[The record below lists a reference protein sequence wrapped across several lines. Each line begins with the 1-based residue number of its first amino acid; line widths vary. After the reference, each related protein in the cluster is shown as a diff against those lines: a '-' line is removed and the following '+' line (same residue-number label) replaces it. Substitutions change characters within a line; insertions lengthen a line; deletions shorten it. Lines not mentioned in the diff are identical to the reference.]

1 MISDRYQGNKLI
13 TELHHLAF
21 DYEACSGILQ
31 QVLLTLLFLLASSF
45 AGHAQQ
51 TTGSISGLVTDP
63 SGAAVPGVTVTAINT
78 ATGTATKVTSNG
90 DGVYRFV
97 TLPTGGYNIS
107 AEKVGFKSTDLSGI
121 DLQVYQKAVVNIT
134 LSVGDTTQTVLV
146 QSSTPLVDP
155 STSSL
160 GTVVNEQA
168 IQDLP
173 LNLREVGA
181 LALTVPGT
189 VDTTGRSLS
198 SENGNGSGFATTSYA
213 GAGGA
218 SGGNLL
224 LIDGMISRSLNNG
237 SFALNPPP
245 DFVQEFKIQN
255 NVYDAAFGMTSG
267 TVMNLVTQSGT
278 NKIHGSAWEYL
289 RNRDLDA
296 REYTQTVANSPE
308 KPEYIRNQ
316 FGGSMGGPI
325 LKDKLFLFGAYE
337 GLRQT
342 QAANVQNAVPSVAQ
356 KQGDF
361 SGLLSGTTQNLC
373 GEGGPANLVY
383 DTGQLFDPKTV
394 STYTC
399 PNSGSSI
406 LVGTAIPNNNVAT
419 YLGGTANFDPV
430 AQKVL
435 PLFHDPVAGSVF
447 YLNPANAKDDR
458 NQYQGRLDYNLSQK
472 DLIFGRYLLGAA
484 DQLFP
489 GPFNPFNSVQHFRGH
504 NAVVGW
510 THTFGPTL
518 INDARAGYQGDYLKY
533 SCQSCPRPAGTI
545 ENFGIADLAA
555 SVPEFEEYPNFTF
568 SNFPALGDGF
578 PGYFPDV
585 IPDQIFKYEDTV
597 TKTLKR
603 HTLNFGFDLNFWNTK
618 GVSDPIHANGEI
630 SFNGQYSDLGAE
642 SSNATTAS
650 DLADLELGSP
660 NMGQYTKGA
669 FVTNLV
675 GGRWISLFAQD
686 NFRATSRLTIEAGL
700 RWEYRKLP
708 VDTNNQVA
716 ALYPLS
722 KSYTPGDALLLS
734 AFPAAQN
741 DALCSQA
748 YYISPATGN
757 CVLASST
764 QRAALGFTGNKL
776 RELSF
781 GPGHGAFAPRLAFS
795 VRPLDSDRLIF
806 HIGVGAFFDLPV
818 SNPLGSYVNNN
829 PISTQTPTY
838 SQPFGAPPPS
848 NGSGGIVTTANIFL
862 ASTTPNLSQINSQM
876 LPSPFYHTPT
886 IWEWSGSTQYQALR
900 NTAVEVAYI
909 GNRGYHEDFNHQV
922 GNQAKPNTASTQAQ
936 LQAFRP
942 WPDFNTI
949 TYDSYD
955 AYSNY
960 NAMTVK
966 VTQRISHGL
975 SGLIAYAYSKGMD
988 DDGGT
993 TDGGAINANL
1003 APQDD
1008 NNPASNYGVSDTSI
1022 RHRLVVSGIYQLPVG
1037 RGRRFLNSSNSLV
1050 NAVAGGWDIS
1060 AIVQAQS
1067 GYPFSVLSTNDFSNT
1082 GSPSPKPD
1090 RTCSGKGPRTK
1101 AEWFNVSCFPTAALA
1116 ADLANGTPRFGD
1128 SGRNILTGP
1137 RFTDVDTS
1145 LIKRFSIFEG
1155 VRVEFR
1161 GEFFN
1166 LFNHPNLGIG
1176 EGGIP
1181 NNYIGSNLVG
1191 QITNTTPAA
1200 NSREIQLGLKVIF

>member
-1 MISDRYQGNKLI
+1 MIPDLSLVTTSIADQATCWPCNGGGERRRTSFRSLI
-13 TELHHLAF
+13 AVAL
-21 DYEACSGILQ
+21 
-31 QVLLTLLFLLASSF
+31 VLVSTFASR
-45 AGHAQQ
+45 AQQ
-51 TTGSISGLVTDP
+51 TTGSISGLITDP
-63 SGAAVPGVTVTAINT
+63 SGAIVPAVNVSATSS
-78 ATGTATKVTSNG
+78 ATGAVTRTTSNA
-90 DGVYRFV
+90 DGIYRFV
-97 TLPTGGYNIS
+97 TLPSGGYTIA
-107 AEKVGFKSTDLSGI
+107 AEKEGFKATTLSGI
-121 DLQVYQKAVVNIT
+121 DLQVYQKAEVNIT
-134 LSVGDTTQTVLV
+134 LSIGSATQTVTV
-146 QSSTPLVDP
+146 QTSTPLVDP

-160 GTVVNEQA
+160 GTVVDEQS

-173 LNLREVGA
+173 LNLRQVGA

-198 SENGNGSGFATTSYA
+198 SEAGNGSGFNDTSYS

-255 NVYDAAFGMTSG
+255 NVYDAAFGMTAG
-267 TVMNLVTQSGT
+267 TAMNLITQSGT
-278 NKIHGSAWEYL
+278 NNIHGSAWEYI

-296 REYTQTVANSPE
+296 RQYTQTIANAPE

-342 QAANVQNAVPSVAQ
+342 KAANSQNAVPTVAQ

-373 GEGGPANLVY
+373 GAGGPANLVF
-383 DTGQLFDPKTV
+383 DTGQLFDPKTE
-394 STYTC
+394 STFTC
-399 PNSGSSI
+399 PNSGASI
-406 LVGTAIPNNNVAT
+406 LTGSPIPNNNIAA
-419 YLGGTANFDPV
+419 YLGGVGNFDPV

-435 PLFHDPVAGSVF
+435 PLFHDPAAGSVF
-447 YLNPANAKDDR
+447 YLNSANAKDDR
-458 NQYQGRLDYNLSQK
+458 NQYDGRIDYTLSSK

-510 THTFGPTL
+510 THTFGPSL

-533 SCQSCPRPAGTI
+533 SCQNCPRPAGTI
-545 ENFGIADLAA
+545 ASFGIAGLTAA
-555 SVPEFEEYPNFTF
+555 IPEFEEYPNFGF

-585 IPDQIFKYEDTV
+585 IPDQIYKYEDTV

-603 HTLNFGFDLNFWNTK
+603 HTIYFGADLNFWNVT
-618 GVSDPIHANGEI
+618 GVSDPIHANGDI

-642 SSNATTAS
+642 SSHATTAS

-660 NMGQYTKGA
+660 NQGQYTKGA
-669 FVTNLV
+669 FITNLV
-675 GGRWISLFAQD
+675 GGRWLNLFVQD
-686 NFRATSRLTIEAGL
+686 NFRATQNINIEAGL

-708 VDTNNQVA
+708 VDKNNQVA

-722 KSYTPGDALLLS
+722 KSFTPGDALLLS

-741 DALCSQA
+741 DALCSQQ
-748 YYISPATGN
+748 YYISSATGN
-757 CVLASST
+757 CVLATSA
-764 QRAALGFTGNKL
+764 QRTALGFTGNKL

-781 GPGHGAFAPRLAFS
+781 GPKHGNFAPRLAVS
-795 VRPLDSDRLIF
+795 VRPLSSDRLIL
-806 HIGVGAFFDLPV
+806 HIGAGAFFDLPV

-838 SQPFGAPPPS
+838 SQPFGAPPPP

-862 ASTTPNLSQINSQM
+862 ASTTPNLSQIASQM

-886 IWEWSGSTQYQALR
+886 IWEWSTSVQAQVLKD
-900 NTAVEVAYI
+900 TALEVAYI

-922 GNQAKPNTASTQAQ
+922 GNQAEPNTASTQEA

-942 WPDFNTI
+942 WPDFNQI
-949 TYDSYD
+949 TYDTYD

-966 VTQRISHGL
+966 VTQRLAHGL
-975 SGLIAYAYSKGMD
+975 SGLIAYAYSKGLD

-993 TDGGAINANL
+993 TDGGAINGNL
-1003 APQDD
+1003 APQND
-1008 NNPASNYGVSDTSI
+1008 NDPASNYGVSDTSI
-1022 RHRLVVSGIYQLPVG
+1022 RHRLVVSGVYQLPFG
-1037 RGRRFLNSSNSLV
+1037 RGRAFLSDSASWV
-1050 NAVAGGWDIS
+1050 NALAGGWDIS
-1060 AIVQAQS
+1060 AIVAAQS
-1067 GYPFSVLSTNDFSNT
+1067 GYPFSVLSSNDFSNT

-1090 RTCSGKGPRTK
+1090 RTCSGKGPRTT
-1101 AEWFNVSCFPTAALA
+1101 AEWFDVSCFPTTALQAA
-1116 ADLANGTPRFGD
+1116 LANGTPRFGN
-1128 SGRNILTGP
+1128 SGRNILAGP
-1137 RFTDVDTS
+1137 HFVDADTS
-1145 LIKRFSIFEG
+1145 LIKRLSVFEAAKA
-1155 VRVEFR
+1155 EFR
-1161 GEFFN
+1161 AEVFN
-1166 LFNHPNLGIG
+1166 LFNHPNF
-1176 EGGIP
+1176 GIP
-1181 NNYIGSNLVG
+1181 NQYIGSNIVG
-1191 QITNTTPAA
+1191 QITNTSPSA

>member
-1 MISDRYQGNKLI
+1 
-13 TELHHLAF
+13 
-21 DYEACSGILQ
+21 
-31 QVLLTLLFLLASSF
+31 
-45 AGHAQQ
+45 
-51 TTGSISGLVTDP
+51 
-63 SGAAVPGVTVTAINT
+63 
-78 ATGTATKVTSNG
+78 
-90 DGVYRFV
+90 
-97 TLPTGGYNIS
+97 
-107 AEKVGFKSTDLSGI
+107 
-121 DLQVYQKAVVNIT
+121 
-134 LSVGDTTQTVLV
+134 
-146 QSSTPLVDP
+146 
-155 STSSL
+155 
-160 GTVVNEQA
+160 
-168 IQDLP
+168 
-173 LNLREVGA
+173 
-181 LALTVPGT
+181 
-189 VDTTGRSLS
+189 
-198 SENGNGSGFATTSYA
+198 
-213 GAGGA
+213 
-218 SGGNLL
+218 
-224 LIDGMISRSLNNG
+224 
-237 SFALNPPP
+237 
-245 DFVQEFKIQN
+245 
-255 NVYDAAFGMTSG
+255 
-267 TVMNLVTQSGT
+267 MNLITQSGT
-278 NKIHGSAWEYL
+278 NKIHGAVWEYL

-296 REYTQTVANSPE
+296 RQFTQTTANSPE

-316 FGGSMGGPI
+316 FGGSIGGPI
-325 LKDKLFLFGAYE
+325 IKDKLFLFGGYE
-337 GLRQT
+337 GLRQIK
-342 QAANVQNAVPSVAQ
+342 AANNQNPVPTVGQ

-373 GEGGPANLVY
+373 GAGGPANLVY
-383 DTGQLFDPKTV
+383 DTGQLFDPKTE
-394 STYTC
+394 STFTC
-399 PNSGSSI
+399 PNSGASI
-406 LVGTAIPNNNVAT
+406 LVGTAIPNNNISS

-435 PLFHDPVAGSVF
+435 PLFHDPAAGSVF
-447 YLNPANAKDDR
+447 YLNPENATDDR
-458 NQYQGRLDYNLSQK
+458 NQYDGRLDYNLSAR
-472 DLIFGRYLLGAA
+472 DLVFGRYLLGTA

-533 SCQSCPRPAGTI
+533 SCQGCPRAAGTI
-545 ENFGIADLAA
+545 ESFGIAGLAA
-555 SVPEFEEYPNFTF
+555 AVPAFEEYPNFTF

-603 HTLNFGFDLNFWNTK
+603 HTINFGFDLNFWNTK
-618 GVSDPIHANGEI
+618 GVSDPIHANGDL

-660 NMGQYTKGA
+660 SMGQYTKGA

-675 GGRWISLFAQD
+675 GGRWISLFVQD
-686 NFRATSRLTIEAGL
+686 NFRATSKLTIEAGL

-741 DALCSQA
+741 DALCSQS
-748 YYISPATGN
+748 YYISAATGN

-781 GPGHGAFAPRLAFS
+781 GPKHGDFAPRLAFS

-806 HIGVGAFFDLPV
+806 HIGAGAFFDLPA

-838 SQPFGAPPPS
+838 SQPFGAPPPP
-848 NGSGGIVTTANIFL
+848 NGSGGIITTPNIFL

-886 IWEWSGSTQYQALR
+886 IWEWSASTQAQVLR
-900 NTAVEVAYI
+900 NTAVEIAYI

-936 LQAFRP
+936 LQTFRP

-949 TYDSYD
+949 TYDTYD

-960 NAMTVK
+960 NAMTIK
-966 VTQRISHGL
+966 VTQRTSHGL
-975 SGLIAYAYSKGMD
+975 SGLIAYAYSKGLD

-1008 NNPASNYGVSDTSI
+1008 NNPISNYGVSDTSI
-1022 RHRLVVSGIYQLPVG
+1022 RHRIVVSGIYELPFGHG
-1037 RGRRFLNSSNSLV
+1037 RSFLNSSNGLV
-1050 NAVAGGWDIS
+1050 NAVVGGWDVS

-1067 GYPFSVLSTNDFSNT
+1067 GYPFSVLSSNDFSNT

-1090 RTCSGKGPRTK
+1090 RTCSGKGPRTT

-1116 ADLANGTPRFGD
+1116 AELANGTPRFGD

-1137 RFTDVDTS
+1137 RLVDLDTS
-1145 LIKRFSIFEG
+1145 LIKRFSIFES
-1155 VRVEFR
+1155 VKAEFT

-1166 LFNHPNLGIG
+1166 LFNHPNFAL
-1176 EGGIP
+1176 P
-1181 NNYIGSNLVG
+1181 NQYIGSNIVG
-1191 QITNTTPAA
+1191 QITNTSQAS
-1200 NSREIQLGLKVIF
+1200 NSREIQLGLRVIY